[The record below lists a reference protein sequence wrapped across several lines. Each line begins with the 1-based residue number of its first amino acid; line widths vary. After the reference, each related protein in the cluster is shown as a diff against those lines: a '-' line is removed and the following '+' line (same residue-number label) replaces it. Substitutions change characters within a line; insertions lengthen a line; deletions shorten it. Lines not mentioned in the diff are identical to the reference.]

1 MVSKKITISNKTGLH
16 LRPAGILS
24 KVAGGCKS
32 SVTLIKYDKKVNAK
46 SVLNVMS
53 AQINLGDEIIVECE
67 GETEEADLKTVI
79 EAIESGLGE

>member
-24 KVAGGCKS
+24 KIAGGCKS
-32 SVTLIKYDKKVNAK
+32 SVTLIKGDKKVNAK

-53 AQINLGDEIIVECE
+53 AQINLGDEIIVECD
-67 GETEEADLKTVI
+67 GETEESDLQTVI
-79 EAIESGLGE
+79 EAIENGLGE

>member
-32 SVTLIKYDKKVNAK
+32 SVTLIKDDKKVNAK

>member
-32 SVTLIKYDKKVNAK
+32 SVTLIKDDKKVNAK
-46 SVLNVMS
+46 SVLHVMS